1 MLTAVPQLRCAALRQ
16 CVLVAK
22 NPLVLQRGG
31 ERAASSMT
39 GLSRKQMID
48 RIIRVDHAGELGA
61 DRIYAGQMA
70 VLKNTSV
77 GPLIQEMWDQEKHHK
92 ETFERLIPQ
101 HRVRP
106 TALLP
111 IWNVAGFVLGAGTA
125 LMGKEAA
132 MACTV
137 AVEESIGEH
146 YNDQIRALIEDDPE
160 VHKELLEIIKEFR
173 DDELEHL
180 NTGLEHD
187 AKKAPMYPVL
197 DAVIKGGCKAAIW
210 LSERI

>member
-1 MLTAVPQLRCAALRQ
+1 MMSEV
-16 CVLVAK
+16 
-22 NPLVLQRGG
+22 RGH
-31 ERAASSMT
+31 SSMA
-39 GLSRKQMID
+39 GLTRRQMID
-48 RIIRVDHAGELGA
+48 RIIRVDHAGEVGA
-61 DRIYAGQMA
+61 DRIYAGQLA
-70 VLKNTSV
+70 ILKNSSV
-77 GPLIQEMWDQEKHHK
+77 GPLIKEMWDQEKHHK
-92 ETFERLIPQ
+92 ETFERLIPE

-111 IWNVAGFVLGAGTA
+111 LWNVAGFVLGAGSA

-160 VHKELLEIIKEFR
+160 AHSELLEILKEFR

-180 NTGLEHD
+180 NTGLEND
-187 AKKAPMYPVL
+187 AKKAPMYSVM
-197 DAVIKGGCKAAIW
+197 DAVIKTGCKTAIW

>member
-1 MLTAVPQLRCAALRQ
+1 MMQNLGSMRYCVLRQ
-16 CVLVAK
+16 YKLRAMRAVTEVK
-22 NPLVLQRGG
+22 GQRS
-31 ERAASSMT
+31 ASSMS
-39 GLSRKQMID
+39 GLTRKEMID
-48 RIIRVDHAGELGA
+48 RIIRVDHAGEVGA
-61 DRIYAGQMA
+61 DRIYAGQLA
-70 VLKNTSV
+70 VLKNSSV

-92 ETFERLIPQ
+92 ETFERLIPE

-111 IWNVAGFVLGAGTA
+111 IWNVAGFVLGAGSA

-180 NTGLEHD
+180 NTGLEND
-187 AKKAPMYPVL
+187 AKKAPMYSAM
-197 DAVIKGGCKAAIW
+197 DAVIKTGCKAAIW

>member
-1 MLTAVPQLRCAALRQ
+1 MMQNLSSMRYCVLRQ
-16 CVLVAK
+16 YKLRAMRAVTEVK
-22 NPLVLQRGG
+22 SQRS
-31 ERAASSMT
+31 ASSMSSLT
-39 GLSRKQMID
+39 RKEMID
-48 RIIRVDHAGELGA
+48 RIIRVDHAGEVGA
-61 DRIYAGQMA
+61 DRIYAGQLA

-92 ETFERLIPQ
+92 ETFERLIPE

-111 IWNVAGFVLGAGTA
+111 IWNVAGFVLGAGSA

-180 NTGLEHD
+180 NTGLEND
-187 AKKAPMYPVL
+187 AKKAPMYSTM
-197 DAVIKGGCKAAIW
+197 DAVIKTGCKAAIW